1 MPNWVS
7 SVFILRPEDVEKI
20 LPFMNEDDA
29 EKETGDILLDFNK
42 IIPMPDTVYQGAS
55 GFGEN
60 WHPPECSSEEY
71 RKKYPDG
78 DWYKWSLANWGTK
91 WNACH
96 CSWNPPGEEDAYGIL
111 TIETAWSL
119 PIPILETLH
128 EDKKVDFQLYFVE
141 ESNAFFGA
149 IPFTDDTTYPEYL
162 DDEEGLKEPDR
173 IFEMVK
179 GESEFNWMQEDRFET
194 LAFVIT
200 ELKRALNAIES
211 VERPV
216 RPDQKDHS
224 IAYAFLVID
233 ELYIG
238 DLIRLSKAVLD
249 WKQSDKLTFSETVRA
264 LNDYV
269 YPKGPWYSWVSGQ
282 CWDEDK
288 LSNFLA
294 MTKLREQIQA
304 IRMMALN
311 TSVGLTEA
319 RCNERL
325 HEIIC
330 YEQLQMLSP
339 VYQVPA
345 DLTIDSA
352 KGKRLLFKQL
362 LNNCTYEGLQFK
374 IDKLIRQGVNDVANL
389 ERELQTN
396 PHAERQMGFTQFE
409 NSTANN
415 VIETATAVIE
425 LYDDIPNMDKIEF
438 LRLMDVYVRTNL
450 FQLDDENVKR
460 IDKDQ
465 LAQLRNLNRRIGV
478 INVKNMIQTGLVD
491 SRYVT
496 PIAAYIKTEKLGL

>member
-7 SVFILRPEDVEKI
+7 NLMVLRPEDAELLK
-20 LPFMNEDDA
+20 PFLNEDNA
-29 EKETGDILLDFNK
+29 ETGEGDIRLDFEK
-42 IIPMPDTVYQGAS
+42 IIPMPETVYRGSS
-55 GFGEN
+55 GFSET
-60 WHPPECSSEEY
+60 WHPQDMTLEEY
-71 RKKYPDG
+71 KAKFPLG
-78 DWYKWSLANWGTK
+78 DWYKWSINNWGTK
-91 WNACH
+91 WNACN
-96 CSWNPPGEEDAYGIL
+96 CSWNPPVEDEPYGIL
-111 TIETAWSL
+111 TFDTAWSL
-119 PIPILETLH
+119 ALPIFVRLH
-128 EDKKVDFQLYFVE
+128 EEKKVSYQLYFVE
-141 ESNAFFGA
+141 ESHAFFGA
-149 IPFTDDTTYPEYL
+149 IPFTKDKDYPEYM
-162 DDEEGLKEPDR
+162 DDPNGEEHPDT
-173 IFEMVK
+173 IFEMVL
-179 GESEFNWMQEDRFET
+179 GESEFNWLEEDRFET

-211 VERPV
+211 VERPE
-216 RPDQKDHS
+216 REDGS
-224 IAYAFLVID
+224 IAYEFLVID
-233 ELYIG
+233 ELYIN
-238 DLIRLSKAVLD
+238 DLIRLSKAIVD
-249 WKQSDKLTFSETVRA
+249 WKQSDKLSFSETVRA
-264 LNDYV
+264 LNNYV
-269 YPKGPWYSWVSGQ
+269 YPKGPWHSWVSGQ

-294 MTKLREQIQA
+294 MTKLREQIQT

-339 VYQVPA
+339 AYQVPA

-425 LYDDIPNMDKIEF
+425 LYADIPNMDKIEF

-496 PIAAYIKTEKLGL
+496 PIAAYIKTENLGL